1 MDTNN
6 APEDDKT
13 ATKRF
18 LFDVSFDVEEKHAA
32 EEEPSEDEPP
42 EPVFTLEQVEDARQ
56 QGYREGREAGIADA
70 ANGVEIEV
78 RNLLQQ
84 IGEFLPGIAAE
95 QTTAN
100 ELLMR
105 DGAEVAVTIVRKLMP
120 TTIEPQSIKEIEAL
134 VSDCLERLTHQPKI
148 SIRVAE
154 QHVAAIEAHLDEA
167 VATKGFDGRFLVEAE
182 DGLAPTDCRVT
193 WPSGGAERNL
203 DAIWQDIEADGS
215 RRHRPDGQPGGHLD
229 VEGLM
234 VQLDHHRHAVL
245 SADGRGQV
253 VMDVES
259 AGSGRG
265 RREAQVVQPALR
277 GQHLI
282 ARDEEVEVRHRSE
295 SRVSIDA
302 SDEDGALE
310 HDHRDSRARKG
321 VEQSPEDAE
330 ADLVGPAVAG
340 VAGEELPRHLCRQT
354 REVVAEMVVEE
365 WGDALGLRRGED
377 RGPVPHPAR
386 TVDQLSPR
394 LGSQRVAGGQGQ
406 HRPVVRCA
414 SRVVRRHRGCP
425 RAGGIRYRA
434 LRIPDGRPFHVTETV

>member
-18 LFDVSFDVEEKHAA
+18 LFDVSFDMEEKHAS

-84 IGEFLPGIAAE
+84 IGEMLPGIAAE

-134 VSDCLERLTHQPKI
+134 VSECLERLTHQPKI

-154 QHVAAIEAHLDEA
+154 QHVATIEAHLDEA
-167 VATKGFDGRFLVEAE
+167 VAAKGFDGRFLVEAE

-203 DAIWQDIEADGS
+203 DAIWQDIEAT
-215 RRHRPDGQPGGHLD
+215 LD
-229 VEGLM
+229 
-234 VQLDHHRHAVL
+234 RF
-245 SADGRGQV
+245 R
-253 VMDVES
+253 S
-259 AGSGRG
+259 AGATGTAATDAQTT
-265 RREAQVVQPALR
+265 EAETQPETAEPNDAL
-277 GQHLI
+277 
-282 ARDEEVEVRHRSE
+282 AAAPS
-295 SRVSIDA
+295 SRTGD
-302 SDEDGALE
+302 
-310 HDHRDSRARKG
+310 
-321 VEQSPEDAE
+321 
-330 ADLVGPAVAG
+330 
-340 VAGEELPRHLCRQT
+340 AGEDE
-354 REVVAEMVVEE
+354 
-365 WGDALGLRRGED
+365 
-377 RGPVPHPAR
+377 
-386 TVDQLSPR
+386 S
-394 LGSQRVAGGQGQ
+394 
-406 HRPVVRCA
+406 
-414 SRVVRRHRGCP
+414 
-425 RAGGIRYRA
+425 
-434 LRIPDGRPFHVTETV
+434 VTEPNDQRHTNDGGPNDETDPSA